1 MVFLVLI
8 GSLVIVGVILKL
20 LHHDSAVS
28 TTESASAVEA
38 AETGGDEV
46 CCGLHEICNKSV
58 QGAGEMIYFDDE
70 ELDRFSGRN
79 ENNYTS
85 AELEEFRDILL
96 TLPVDEITLWQES
109 LQKRDIPLP
118 TEIRD
123 EMIILLAE
131 FAKGESLAIQKQK

>member
-20 LHHDSAVS
+20 LHHDSAAS
-28 TTESASAVEA
+28 TTESASAVEV

-58 QGAGEMIYFDDE
+58 QGAGEMIYLDDE

-85 AELEEFRDILL
+85 AELEEFRDTLL

-123 EMIILLAE
+123 EMIILLVE
-131 FAKGESLAIQKQK
+131 FAKGESSAIQKQK